1 MNAQPNGLQ
10 QLQQKVLKNWSTTKF
25 RIEYDGYLSNHL
37 LHALIALYEVGASEN
52 QIESYADK
60 YVTKLEVQEDEHK
73 ATLTPEEAALTV
85 ESARALVGKRENFYG
100 LVAFYEGEI
109 EKNGV
114 DGAVKIHLP
123 VLVGGLA
130 GSLFHGII
138 QLGYSYH
145 IGGERL
151 IAEGLAY
158 LHFSYLSFDESTE
171 PKTTLKESEKPFTR
185 DVALRLAHALAYNEF
200 LLSEMNKQLATEPLK
215 SWPTGLL
222 QRKLMGLSSD
232 KDRGSLAAFQVIS
245 DTLQQYDLSKI
256 NGTFAL
262 DLILWLYNM
271 VESNDFVV
279 LHAVTSAWS
288 LQQVEHVLSPEDLQR
303 GWQAWLHSV
312 LSAYVVQQVRDLRD
326 YDFSDRTTQAVD
338 SWETIL
344 RKTVELEGFQD
355 EHVYKLV
362 QVAHDHSAKSKEDGF
377 LSVVERDFVARSA
390 ARKVISTPFA
400 AF

>member
-1 MNAQPNGLQ
+1 MNADPNGLQ
-10 QLQQKVLKNWSTTKF
+10 QLQRKVLKNWSTTKF
-25 RIEYDGYLSNHL
+25 RIEYDGYFSNHL

-52 QIESYADK
+52 QIESYARK
-60 YVTKLEVQEDEHK
+60 YVTKLEVQEDEHE
-73 ATLTPEEAALTV
+73 AMLTPEEAALTV
-85 ESARALVGKRENFYG
+85 ESARALLGKRDNFYS

-114 DGAVKIHLP
+114 DGAIKIHLP

-158 LHFSYLSFDESTE
+158 LHFSYLSFDESAE
-171 PKTTLKESEKPFTR
+171 PVAALEESKKPFTR
-185 DVALRLAHALAYNEF
+185 DVAQRLAHALAYNEF
-200 LLSEMNKQLATEPLK
+200 LLSEMNKQLDTEPLK

-245 DTLQQYDLSKI
+245 ETLQQYDLSKI
-256 NGTFAL
+256 NGAFAL
-262 DLILWLYNM
+262 DLILWLYDM
-271 VESNDFVV
+271 IKSNDFVV
-279 LHAVTSAWS
+279 LHAITSAWS
-288 LQQVEHVLSPEDLQR
+288 LQQVEHVLSTRDLQR

-326 YDFSDRTTQAVD
+326 YDFCDKTTQDLD

-362 QVAHDHSAKSKEDGF
+362 QVAHDHSTRAKDNGF
-377 LSVVERDFVARSA
+377 LSVAERDFVARSA
-390 ARKVISTPFA
+390 ASKVISMPFA
-400 AF
+400 YH